1 MKRVMTDKI
10 GLEAFRKNKTKRPIT
25 ISPEN
30 SVEEKRS
37 MPNKK
42 ILTHPNRRLTSKD
55 LPKSIRLPLD
65 THSAISTIA
74 SIQNKKM
81 YEVVNDVMEQ
91 YIQELPSQ
99 SKKLVRNNVE
109 AIKNNNKPRDENND

>member
-1 MKRVMTDKI
+1 MTDKI

-55 LPKSIRLPLD
+55 LPKSVRLPLD

-109 AIKNNNKPRDENND
+109 AIKNNNKLRDESND